1 MRSSPAHTPGSCVLL
16 DHQTRILFT
25 GDAAHPNLLASAL
38 PLATTLRS
46 LLKIKSLQSEYNRIY
61 NGHTAYA
68 GTMDA
73 FQQDPRVLEDL
84 IANCRGI
91 LRGEIKGKSVPNF
104 LFPGRNDSSQLA
116 GRRRS
121 TSIPANCGFRAS
133 RTGCLEQDPILA
145 GDYLPVSCCTVAS
158 AFLT

>member
-1 MRSSPAHTPGSCVLL
+1 MKIAFVPGHTPGSCVLL

-25 GDAAHPNLLASAL
+25 GDAANPNLLASAL

-46 LLKIKSLQSEYNRIY
+46 LLKIKSLQSEYDRIY

-73 FQQDPRVLEDL
+73 FQQDSRVLEDL

-91 LRGEIKGKSVPNF
+91 LRGEIKGKLVPDF
-104 LFPGRNDSSQLA
+104 LFPGRNDIVSAYGSAQ
-116 GRRRS
+116 
-121 TSIPANCGFRAS
+121 IHF
-133 RTGCLEQDPILA
+133 DPGQA
-145 GDYLPVSCCTVAS
+145 VGSG
-158 AFLT
+158 